1 MPAILR
7 LLSRSMAVCSMA
19 VAACASPS
27 MRIAVVGS
35 SCRLLESCLL
45 SMDVCLA
52 CLDCC
57 LQHGIIIL
65 GRCMRRLCAMAK
77 VFCPVLL
84 PDAVFIS
91 SLEIDISRGML

>member
-7 LLSRSMAVCSMA
+7 LLSRIMAVYSRA

-27 MRIAVVGS
+27 MRTAVVGS

-45 SMDVCLA
+45 SINVCLA

-84 PDAVFIS
+84 PDAVFVS
-91 SLEIDISRGML
+91 TLVFDVS

>member
-7 LLSRSMAVCSMA
+7 LLSRSMAVCSMS

-27 MRIAVVGS
+27 MRVAVVGS

-65 GRCMRRLCAMAK
+65 CMRRLCAMVK

>member
-1 MPAILR
+1 MPANLR
-7 LLSRSMAVCSMA
+7 QLRGVMAVYFMA
-19 VAACASPS
+19 VAACAPPS
-27 MRIAVVGS
+27 MQTAVVGS
-35 SCRLLESCLL
+35 SCRLLEGCLL
-45 SMDVCLA
+45 SMDVCFA

-84 PDAVFIS
+84 PDAVFVS
-91 SLEIDISRGML
+91 TLEICIS